1 MNNWVTLSDD
11 EKSALKNI
19 MGNVPRTR
27 PTVFNLESDKC
38 DIGGEFAEMTEKQV
52 SSEARDSAKR
62 FRCVFRNASMLGKP
76 N

>member
-27 PTVFNLESDKC
+27 PTGFNLDSDKC
-38 DIGGEFAEMTEKQV
+38 DIGGEFAEMTREQV
-52 SSEARDSAKR
+52 SSEARDLAKR
-62 FRCVFRNASMLGKP
+62 FRRVFRNASMLGKP